1 MALPNDQGWP
11 KIESRGT
18 MAIVTLSGLG
28 KIFREDSSF
37 GGLPSFLES
46 VELVTIGSSNTDGSN
61 QSAKI
66 ENFP

>member
-1 MALPNDQGWP
+1 
-11 KIESRGT
+11 

-46 VELVTIGSSNTDGSN
+46 VELVTIGSTNTDGIN
-61 QSAKI
+61 RSAKI